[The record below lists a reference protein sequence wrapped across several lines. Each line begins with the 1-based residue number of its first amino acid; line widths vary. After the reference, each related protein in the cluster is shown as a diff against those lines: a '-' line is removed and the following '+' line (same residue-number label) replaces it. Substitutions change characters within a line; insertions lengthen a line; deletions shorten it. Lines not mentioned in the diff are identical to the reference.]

1 MLFTDTAPRSPHS
14 LVSCRRH
21 ASVLA
26 PHTRYDPSIYPST
39 PRLFI
44 SSSSQVKLL
53 RLLVARVPRGSRPD
67 HYNGKWLR
75 KGTGIIFGEKR
86 YFLAPEIK
94 HRLYSLL
101 GWEVEGTGYYTH
113 AVIEEC
119 Y

>member
-1 MLFTDTAPRSPHS
+1 MRVFLLLT
-14 LVSCRRH
+14 LVM
-21 ASVLA
+21 
-26 PHTRYDPSIYPST
+26 TRPSIPP
-39 PRLFI
+39 PRA
-44 SSSSQVKLL
+44 SSSQVKLL